1 SEAARRGE
9 RGGDAL
15 QRLQGIL
22 GGRQRLGPREQLAR
36 FRLRARRLS
45 QKQERIARFSR
56 SDLALA
62 QAPQRR
68 QVLAIDGVVEPGS
81 EPASGPRRG
90 GKSGEISGA
99 AQGDAT
105 TNAEGVQRRG
115 GEREDLGI
123 RLGAG
128 GA

>member
-1 SEAARRGE
+1 
-9 RGGDAL
+9 
-15 QRLQGIL
+15 L

-62 QAPQRR
+62 QALQRR
-68 QVLAIDGVVEPGS
+68 QVLAIDGVVERGS
-81 EPASGPRRG
+81 QLASGPRRG

-105 TNAEGVQRRG
+105 ANAEGVQRRG
-115 GEREDLGI
+115 GKSEDLGI
-123 RLGAG
+123 RFGARS
-128 GA
+128 AHQLA